1 MLQTGTPFIR
11 RAGRIRRRRNRRPA
25 GRATPLLVIALLLG
39 PQAVGI
45 ADVASRRDDPFA
57 TVTATGSN
65 LTPFRKW
72 QSVLERYAAEERDAA
87 VTGCHDSRSNST
99 PCLYARWRQ
108 FLDPLRSKDRQEQL
122 RAVNEEMNQHRY
134 VTDLDNWHREDYW
147 STPGEFF
154 AHSGDC
160 EDFAIVKYLSLRQLG
175 WTGESLRLAAVF
187 DTRLNIGHAIV
198 VVENEG
204 RTWVLDNQIPDVV
217 EVASVAHYRPVYSLT
232 ETTWRLHQP
241 IEHAT
246 ARFEPADENRD
257 RVGTGSR

>member
-1 MLQTGTPFIR
+1 MPFIR
-11 RAGRIRRRRNRRPA
+11 GAGRIRRRRSRRPA
-25 GRATPLLVIALLLG
+25 GRPTLLLALALLLG

-45 ADVASRRDDPFA
+45 ADVASRHDDPFA
-57 TVTATGSN
+57 AVTATGSN

-72 QSVLERYAAEERDAA
+72 QSVLERYATEEREAA
-87 VTGCHDSRSNST
+87 ASGCHDARTNST
-99 PCLYARWRQ
+99 ACLYARWRT
-108 FLDPLRSKDRQEQL
+108 FLDPLRNKDRQEQL
-122 RAVNEEMNQHRY
+122 RAVNEEMNRRPY
-134 VTDLDNWHREDYW
+134 VTDLDNWRQEDHW

-160 EDFAIVKYLSLRQLG
+160 EDFAIAKYLSLRRLG
-175 WTGESLRLAAVF
+175 WTGESLRIAAVF

-198 VVENEG
+198 VVENGG
-204 RTWVLDNQIPDVV
+204 RTWILDNQIPDVV

-241 IEHAT
+241 VEPSA
-246 ARFEPADENRD
+246 ARLEPPDENRD